1 MYKATV
7 IEIFIA
13 SPSDVQ
19 QERAMVREVIN
30 DWNSLNSKSRKVVL
44 KALGW
49 ENDVYSSFN
58 EGSAQESINKQILE
72 SSDLLVGI
80 FWTKVG
86 TPTEKYASG
95 SIEEITKHIEAG
107 KPTLIFFSKA
117 PVKLDSVDDE
127 QYKKLNDFK
136 AWCQQKGVYRE
147 YDETSS
153 FAQLFTKQLTLAMNQ
168 DPKILEMLKQHQITE
183 SEKQPQTT
191 KPENKLPSL
200 SSNAISLLKE
210 MAEDP
215 SGILLSVSVL
225 AGFIYQTNGKSF
237 TISRMEARK
246 KAEFDRDLQELER
259 YNLIKANG
267 YKQDSFSITAKGYEL
282 VESLK

>member
-7 IEIFIA
+7 IELFIA

-117 PVKLDSVDDE
+117 PVKLNSVDDE

-136 AWCQQKGVYRE
+136 KWCKEKGVYFE
-147 YDETSS
+147 YDETSR
-153 FAQLFTKQLTLAMNQ
+153 FEQLFTKQLTLAMNQ
-168 DPKILEMLKQHQITE
+168 DPKILEMLKQQQITE
-183 SEKQPQTT
+183 SENQPQTT
-191 KPENKLPSL
+191 KSENKITPL
-200 SSNAISLLKE
+200 SSNAFSLLKE

-215 SGILLSVSVL
+215 SGILFSTSVL

-237 TISRMEARK
+237 TISRTEARK

-267 YKQDSFSITAKGYEL
+267 YKRNSFSITAKGYDL